1 MCENSLSISV
11 GKITLQRRVTFKTN
25 DFHPTGLVNKIK
37 FEFVYYIYTMS
48 TNCEDTNALLNKIL
62 YELNNL
68 KNDVSELK
76 NDVSELKN
84 DVSHLDI
91 KMNVINDKLSADINN
106 LYIHFDERMNSLE
119 ESIEETNKINNGK
132 FDGIFKTLKNTNSI
146 ITVDRLLGM
155 FLLGMNVLNNYTI
168 GVIMK
173 NKTE

>member
-1 MCENSLSISV
+1 
-11 GKITLQRRVTFKTN
+11 
-25 DFHPTGLVNKIK
+25 
-37 FEFVYYIYTMS
+37 MS

-68 KNDVSELK
+68 NNCVSELTNDVSGLK
-76 NDVSELKN
+76 NDVSGLKNDVSGLKN
-84 DVSHLDI
+84 DVSHMDI

-132 FDGIFKTLKNTNSI
+132 FDCIFKTLNNPNSI
-146 ITVDRLLGM
+146 VTVDRLLGM
-155 FLLGMNVLNNYTI
+155 FYFGMTVLNNYTI

>member
-1 MCENSLSISV
+1 
-11 GKITLQRRVTFKTN
+11 
-25 DFHPTGLVNKIK
+25 
-37 FEFVYYIYTMS
+37 MS

-68 KNDVSELK
+68 NNCVSELK

-84 DVSHLDI
+84 DVSGLKNDVSGLKNDVSELKNDVSHMDI